1 MKRVLVLL
9 VLLSTMGCGSVDAR
23 RDDAG
28 TGGSAGQLD
37 AGSTGGMGGA
47 GGAGRDVADAG
58 TGGAGGAGGQQVDA
72 GHDAGCVPTACSTCV
87 NGVASPTNEGVQ
99 CGGGLCDGV
108 PNFVG
113 QRSCTATNYAC
124 KAGVCAATV
133 INCCMQL
140 GCVSG
145 QSACT
150 GISGDALTAATY
162 CNSVCS

>member
-1 MKRVLVLL
+1 MKIALFLL
-9 VLLSTMGCGSVDAR
+9 MLSTMGCGSVDAR
-23 RDDAG
+23 RDDGGA
-28 TGGSAGQLD
+28 GGSAGQLD
-37 AGSTGGMGGA
+37 TGGA
-47 GGAGRDVADAG
+47 GGAGGAVADAG
-58 TGGAGGAGGQQVDA
+58 VDAVGGAGGQQVDA
-72 GHDAGCVPTACSTCV
+72 SIDRPCVPTLCSICA
-87 NGVASPTNEGVQ
+87 NGIAFPTNEGVQ

-124 KAGVCAATV
+124 KAGVCAATT

-150 GISGDALTAATY
+150 GTAGLALTAATF
-162 CNSVCS
+162 CNTVCS

>member
-1 MKRVLVLL
+1 MKRVLLLL

-37 AGSTGGMGGA
+37 TGQGSA
-47 GGAGRDVADAG
+47 GGAAIDAG
-58 TGGAGGAGGQQVDA
+58 ADHEAMGGAGGQQVDA
-72 GHDAGCVPTACSTCV
+72 SVDAGCVPTSCTTCV
-87 NGVASPTNEGVQ
+87 NGAPVPTADGTQ

-113 QRSCTATNYAC
+113 QRSCVSTNYAC
-124 KAGVCAATV
+124 KAGACVATTV
-133 INCCMQL
+133 NCCAEL
-140 GCVSG
+140 GCASG
-145 QSACT
+145 QAACT
-150 GISGDALTAATY
+150 GTSGLALTAPTY